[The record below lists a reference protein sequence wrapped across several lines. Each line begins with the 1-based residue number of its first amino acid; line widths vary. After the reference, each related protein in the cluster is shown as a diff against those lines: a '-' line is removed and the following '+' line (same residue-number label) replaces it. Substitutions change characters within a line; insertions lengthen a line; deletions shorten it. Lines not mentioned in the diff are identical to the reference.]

1 MQIERHDGT
10 KEKRFYDSIDS
21 MMEDAEKV
29 VRDSSVKKII
39 IYPKM
44 RIPKKRRK
52 KND

>member
-10 KEKRFYDSIDS
+10 KEGRIYDSLDELIK
-21 MMEDAEKV
+21 DAQKV
-29 VRDSSVKKII
+29 IHDPSVKKIT

-52 KND
+52 